1 MQVAHQK
8 ILELQNQRL
17 VIMNL
22 IKNAKAT
29 ILDNNSEEDISE
41 DEVPVSYVSCIF
53 SAFLYCYH
61 KNLLFSVTCSA
72 VVS

>member
-1 MQVAHQK
+1 MIVLVLLLCNLFKVLYIRSDSMCIFVQVAHQK

-41 DEVPVSYVSCIF
+41 DEVPVIF
-53 SAFLYCYH
+53 L
-61 KNLLFSVTCSA
+61 
-72 VVS
+72 

>member
-41 DEVPVSYVSCIF
+41 DEVPVSYVSFIVI
-53 SAFLYCYH
+53 SRICYSQS
-61 KNLLFSVTCSA
+61 LAPPWCPPS
-72 VVS
+72 